1 MKSSQHYT
9 ALNSECAAL
18 IRELLIQF
26 PGLID
31 EKTPIDK
38 EDLVFILVD
47 LIKTCPEVRDAYKTR
62 DWGK

>member
-31 EKTPIDK
+31 RKIDIDK
-38 EDLVFILVD
+38 DDLVYVLLD
-47 LIKTCPEVRDAYKTR
+47 LIGTCPEVRDAYKTR